1 MTSRDVFR
9 NKRAQDIYE
18 DVVDQ
23 LKDQG
28 KNTKT
33 LQALATQYAFAY
45 DRRLYYI
52 NKISRSE
59 LEYDAFIHK
68 VLTDYG
74 KEQERLAKLLGLVEV
89 GESDEDG
96 DVYDTDDLYPDD

>member
-1 MTSRDVFR
+1 MTGSVFR
-9 NKRAQDIYE
+9 NKRAQE
-18 DVVDQ
+18 TLHDVVEQ
-23 LKDQG
+23 LEKQG

-52 NKISRSE
+52 NKISRNE
-59 LEYDAFIHK
+59 IEYDTFIHK

-89 GESDEDG
+89 IEGEDG
-96 DVYDTDDLYPDD
+96 GEEYDTNDLYPDD